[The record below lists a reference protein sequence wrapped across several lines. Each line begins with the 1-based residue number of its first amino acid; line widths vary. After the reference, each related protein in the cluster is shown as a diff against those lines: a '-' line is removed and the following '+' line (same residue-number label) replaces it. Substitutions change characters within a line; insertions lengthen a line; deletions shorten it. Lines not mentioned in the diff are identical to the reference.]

1 MSFARLFYMSLDELR
16 IIVVVYIS
24 ALAPIL
30 IMIGLYRKDQLPR
43 SIIKIYLSTFL
54 VCALGWEL
62 WFTYG
67 LYAGDPV
74 DLRRS
79 EILNLYIPKNIN
91 WLMNSLADAGTV
103 SLGGILITGK
113 ILGVGRAVFN
123 RWNIAAFIILLA
135 WCIGQNILVEMFLYF
150 DQLSVGK
157 DLSWAPLS
165 PAGSYFNPLLFEF
178 NERRLMLQTQI
189 PWLILPAL
197 IYKTVIFMNKKG
209 SYEMTPED

>member
-30 IMIGLYRKDQLPR
+30 IMIGLYRKDQLPT

-113 ILGVGRAVFN
+113 ILGLGRAVFN
-123 RWNIAAFIILLA
+123 RWNLAAFIILLA

-157 DLSWAPLS
+157 DLSWAPLA
-165 PAGSYFNPLLFEF
+165 PTGPWLNPILFQFNDRTITLHG
-178 NERRLMLQTQI
+178 QI
-189 PWLILPAL
+189 PWLL
-197 IYKTVIFMNKKG
+197 
-209 SYEMTPED
+209 MTPILYMITMYFGRKEIE

>member
-30 IMIGLYRKDQLPR
+30 IMIYLYRKDQLPR

-67 LYAGDPV
+67 IYAGDPV

-91 WLMNSLADAGTV
+91 WLMNSLADAGTI

-113 ILGVGRAVFN
+113 ILGLGRAVFN
-123 RWNIAAFIILLA
+123 RWNLAAFIILLV

-157 DLSWAPLS
+157 DLSWAPLA
-165 PAGSYFNPLLFEF
+165 PTGPWLNPILFQFNDRTITLHG
-178 NERRLMLQTQI
+178 QI
-189 PWLILPAL
+189 PWLL
-197 IYKTVIFMNKKG
+197 
-209 SYEMTPED
+209 MTPILYMITMYFGRKEIE

>member
-91 WLMNSLADAGTV
+91 WLMNSLADAGTI

-157 DLSWAPLS
+157 DLSWAPLA
-165 PAGSYFNPLLFEF
+165 PTGPWLNPVLFQFNDRTITLHG
-178 NERRLMLQTQI
+178 QI
-189 PWLILPAL
+189 PWLL
-197 IYKTVIFMNKKG
+197 
-209 SYEMTPED
+209 MTPILFMITMYFGRKEIE

>member
-113 ILGVGRAVFN
+113 ILGLGRAVFN
-123 RWNIAAFIILLA
+123 RWNLAAFIILLA

-157 DLSWAPLS
+157 DLSWAPLA
-165 PAGSYFNPLLFEF
+165 PTGPWLNPVLFQFNDRTITLHG
-178 NERRLMLQTQI
+178 QI
-189 PWLILPAL
+189 PWLL
-197 IYKTVIFMNKKG
+197 
-209 SYEMTPED
+209 MTPILFMITMYFGRKEIE